1 MLRKLQPLIKNVRF
15 NLLLINILTAT
26 LVSSK
31 DKDVS
36 SNKKSSTDASES
48 EDKQPEVAPHI
59 VTQVTP
65 AQTARAEIDKS
76 ESSDHESSKV
86 VDQQPAAQKSE
97 SGSSASESGS
107 DVSEISSSDNDSDD
121 SE

>member
-1 MLRKLQPLIKNVRF
+1 VLRKLQPLIKNVSF
-15 NLLLINILTAT
+15 NLLLINILTVT

-86 VDQQPAAQKSE
+86 VDQQPA
-97 SGSSASESGS
+97 

>member
-76 ESSDHESSKV
+76 ESSDHESLKE

-97 SGSSASESGS
+97 SGSESGS
-107 DVSEISSSDNDSDD
+107 DVSDVSSSDNDSDD